1 MCTVKSM
8 YMFIH
13 IATNW
18 LIAYPHK
25 PQKCWTKSNIQHQQ
39 EKKNQFFSIKMEKK
53 ITFIHS
59 RIS

>member
-1 MCTVKSM
+1 MKSM
-8 YMFIH
+8 YMFIP

-25 PQKCWTKSNIQHQQ
+25 PQKCWTKSNIQLQQ
-39 EKKNQFFSIKMEKK
+39 EKKINFSVNGKKK

>member
-25 PQKCWTKSNIQHQQ
+25 PQKCWTKSNIQLQQ
-39 EKKNQFFSIKMEKK
+39 EKKIINFSVLKWKK
-53 ITFIHS
+53 KSHLYTLE
-59 RIS
+59 